1 MSKYKTSLQ
10 GPMASQIH
18 STQYKTKNMKDASS
32 GRVMQEGKESLAS
45 MSRPAGRTSFVA
57 GGKTASTNAK

>member
-1 MSKYKTSLQ
+1 
-10 GPMASQIH
+10 MASQIH